1 MLRCSVRVSFCVV
14 FIRYLHAVSGPA
26 VGIQP
31 KQAVALPVTII
42 LWLSILHTHDGIVS
56 SK

>member
-1 MLRCSVRVSFCVV
+1 MLRCSVRVSFCGV
-14 FIRYLHAVSGPA
+14 FIRYLNGVSGTA

-42 LWLSILHTHDGIVS
+42 LWL
-56 SK
+56 